1 MKKKVMIIILA
12 ATVLIALTSTG
23 IAIGMNNVK
32 TSDDVIK
39 IKVGQVDWIMLEE
52 NPSTG
57 YMWVFDGSGNGIAE
71 IVSDYYAEGLARP
84 GAAGQHI
91 WKVKGLTKG
100 ETTLTFSY
108 ERSWEEN
115 SAIEQKTY
123 TIIVK

>member
-1 MKKKVMIIILA
+1 MKKKVLIIILA
-12 ATVLIALTSTG
+12 AAVLIVLTSTG
-23 IAIGMNNVK
+23 IAIGMNSVK
-32 TSDDVIK
+32 TADDVIK
-39 IKVGQVDWIMLEE
+39 IKVGQVDRIMLEE

-57 YMWVFDGSGNGIAE
+57 YMWVFEGTENGIVE
-71 IVSDYYAEGLARP
+71 ITGDYYVEGIARP
-84 GAAGQHI
+84 GAPGQHI

-100 ETTLTFSY
+100 ETTLIFSY